1 MTANYQL
8 TAGARREAGL
18 IVTAAARL
26 ELRDAELTERMG
38 RLIYRMLVECET
50 NAQRTEARKTFYAM
64 ADDFRRSDATLKK
77 LASSA
82 TQLIMA
88 EVHPSNWHTVD
99 CACKVGEIEEVEFPG
114 GTLRLD
120 LAGMVAGCIGMN
132 KLWETYVS
140 TPKPTKPAEPAEPA
154 EPAKPAEP
162 AEPAK
167 PAKPAKPAEPATPAT
182 VETAHRTPAELVMLA
197 MAALARADKLIS
209 AGAEVP
215 VQELAAL
222 SHNYGHLVA
231 TVKASRTRVA

>member
-82 TQLIMA
+82 TQLLKAGIN
-88 EVHPSNWHTVD
+88 PYGWHTVD

-114 GTLRLD
+114 GSLRLD
-120 LAGMVAGCIGMN
+120 LTGQADGCIGMN

-140 TPKPTKPAEPAEPA
+140 TPKPTKPAEPAKSA
-154 EPAKPAEP
+154 EPAK
-162 AEPAK
+162 
-167 PAKPAKPAEPATPAT
+167 PATPAT

>member
-132 KLWETYVS
+132 KLWESYVS

-154 EPAKPAEP
+154 K
-162 AEPAK
+162 
-167 PAKPAKPAEPATPAT
+167 PATPAT

>member
-140 TPKPTKPAEPAEPA
+140 TPKPTKPAEPA
-154 EPAKPAEP
+154 
-162 AEPAK
+162 
-167 PAKPAKPAEPATPAT
+167 TPAT

>member
-50 NAQRTEARKTFYAM
+50 NAQRTDARKTFYAM
-64 ADDFRRSDATLKK
+64 AEDFRRSEATLRK

-82 TQLIMA
+82 TQLIKA
-88 EVHPSNWHTVD
+88 EVHPSNWHSLN
-99 CACKVGEIEEVEFPG
+99 CECKIGEDIEATEFPG
-114 GTLRLD
+114 GSLRLD
-120 LAGMVAGCIGMN
+120 LTGQADGCIGMN

-140 TPKPTKPAEPAEPA
+140 TPKPT
-154 EPAKPAEP
+154 
-162 AEPAK
+162 
-167 PAKPAKPAEPATPAT
+167 KPAEPATPAT

-197 MAALARADKLIS
+197 MAALARADKLIA
-209 AGAEVP
+209 AGAGVP

-222 SHNYGHLVA
+222 SHNYGHLVS
-231 TVKASRTRVA
+231 TVNASQARIA